1 MVLPILVLLLL
12 MAVDFGRVFF
22 GFVALQ
28 NAARIGADRAA
39 QTASAWPTANT
50 GEEVNWRA
58 EYQLFIEND
67 IQAANCAYTTPH
79 PDPVFRDM
87 DGDGDA
93 TSFGDLATVTL
104 NCEFGLLTPLAENIF
119 GGPIALSGSST
130 FSVHGMIVAGVPD
143 PPPPPPEPCADPV
156 ATFTTNP
163 AANAA
168 GGSRIDD
175 LDPLTG
181 SPASPFLVTFTA
193 SAAGTAECPITY
205 AWTFPGTTP
214 GAAATATVVDHPFT
228 DAAGNP
234 SFTEYTVTL
243 TVTGFEG
250 ATDVESIKVRAS
262 NP

>member
-1 MVLPILVLLLL
+1 MYGPLPRARPLPCQVPRKVALLGSESITPSTSLPPLFNRLLHRKPRAPGSHRGQALVEFAMVLPILVLLLL

-22 GFVALQ
+22 GYVALQ

-67 IQAANCAYTTPH
+67 IQAANCDYTTPH
-79 PDPVFRDM
+79 PPPVFTDKDA
-87 DGDGDA
+87 DGTT

-104 NCEFGLLTPLAENIF
+104 TCEFGLLTPLAENIF
-119 GGPIALSGSST
+119 GGPITLSGSSS

-163 AANAA
+163 PANAA

-181 SPASPFLVTFTA
+181 SPA
-193 SAAGTAECPITY
+193 
-205 AWTFPGTTP
+205 
-214 GAAATATVVDHPFT
+214 
-228 DAAGNP
+228 
-234 SFTEYTVTL
+234 
-243 TVTGFEG
+243 
-250 ATDVESIKVRAS
+250 
-262 NP
+262 